1 MLSNLKNFLDV
12 LTQYSNLFLVIATV
26 IYAWLTYQT
35 VRLLKRQVTADI
47 RVSKVY
53 IRVSTVAKRND
64 KKILALNDLVK
75 RPYGSLKETV
85 FVFKVFVDFLNVSS
99 GSGSI
104 EQPKL
109 IIKFCDS
116 KFKLK
121 VSPTSERM
129 GERRQTIALAGG
141 GFEKLDLEYFIAY
154 NEKFISELKGCS
166 SKIEYYLSYKDNF
179 GKKHL
184 VKINEVSGLK

>member
-64 KKILALNDLVK
+64 KKILALNYLA
-75 RPYGSLKETV
+75 L
-85 FVFKVFVDFLNVSS
+85 L
-99 GSGSI
+99 
-104 EQPKL
+104 L
-109 IIKFCDS
+109 I
-116 KFKLK
+116 
-121 VSPTSERM
+121 T
-129 GERRQTIALAGG
+129 
-141 GFEKLDLEYFIAY
+141 
-154 NEKFISELKGCS
+154 
-166 SKIEYYLSYKDNF
+166 
-179 GKKHL
+179 
-184 VKINEVSGLK
+184 